1 MGVKIRVRGAGKY
14 FYLDIHYRG
23 TRKLESLGF
32 SLPGD
37 KAGQKEAWR
46 LAEEIRT
53 KRELQLASGRF
64 QLLDPVASRKTIT
77 KYAEEIAAQYDKKM
91 HLPKSLKY
99 LKAYAGEIYV
109 GDVDEIF
116 VDGYRAFLLSQ
127 EALGPATASHYL
139 DALKALLSRAVRER
153 LIDHNPSKGTKKI
166 RIPKK
171 AKPYLT
177 IKEIQQMADAQT
189 EGGELSVQCKKGFLL
204 TCFTGLRLSDIK
216 NLCYGNIRRD
226 PVPAIVKQQNK
237 TGELVSIPLCP
248 TAWKLIDDR
257 RIHPE
262 WMINPRPDELVF
274 PRLTASK
281 AVNVHQPLIALRKK
295 AGIDHAF
302 GWHAGRH
309 SFAMMTLEASGDL
322 YAVSRLLGHNNIQ
335 MTTVYLQLIDPR
347 AREIMASLPEIE
359 LDRKVEI
366 IKMPMR
372 AEGINA

>member
-14 FYLDIHYRG
+14 FYLDIHFRG
-23 TRKLESLGF
+23 TRKLEALGF

-37 KAGQKEAWR
+37 KVGQKEAWR

-53 KRELQLASGRF
+53 KRELQLAAGRF
-64 QLLDPVASRKTIT
+64 QLLDPVASRKTIA
-77 KYAEEIAAQYDKKM
+77 KYAEEIAEQYNKKM

-99 LKAYAGEIYV
+99 LKAYAGETYV

-189 EGGELSVQCKKGFLL
+189 EGGELSQQCKRAFLV

-216 NLCYGNIRRD
+216 NLYYGDIRRD

-248 TAWKLIDDR
+248 TAWKLIDDG
-257 RIHPE
+257 RIH
-262 WMINPRPDELVF
+262 RPDELVY

-281 AVNVHQPLIALRKK
+281 AVNVHQPIIALRKK
-295 AGIDHAF
+295 AGIDHPF

-359 LDRKVEI
+359 LDRKSEI
-366 IKMPMR
+366 IKMPIKVQDVE
-372 AEGINA
+372 A